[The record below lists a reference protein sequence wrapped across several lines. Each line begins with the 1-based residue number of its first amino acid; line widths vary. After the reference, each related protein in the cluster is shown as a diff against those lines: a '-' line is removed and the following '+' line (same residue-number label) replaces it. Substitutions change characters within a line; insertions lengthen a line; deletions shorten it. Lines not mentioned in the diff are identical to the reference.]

1 MKTYLHHSHKKR
13 KDSLEALDVLR
24 IYVENQ
30 AMLEP
35 ILLHLASEW
44 NPFSFTWHQNGNK
57 PKSSAA
63 KTDYGPMV
71 YARTVYGYSFYRFTV
86 SELLRENQQGM

>member
-13 KDSLEALDVLR
+13 KDSLEALAVLR

-35 ILLHLASEW
+35 ILLHLASKCKQTKEQCSEDW
-44 NPFSFTWHQNGNK
+44 LWTHGLCEDCLWLQLLP
-57 PKSSAA
+57 
-63 KTDYGPMV
+63 
-71 YARTVYGYSFYRFTV
+71 FYRF
-86 SELLRENQQGM
+86 